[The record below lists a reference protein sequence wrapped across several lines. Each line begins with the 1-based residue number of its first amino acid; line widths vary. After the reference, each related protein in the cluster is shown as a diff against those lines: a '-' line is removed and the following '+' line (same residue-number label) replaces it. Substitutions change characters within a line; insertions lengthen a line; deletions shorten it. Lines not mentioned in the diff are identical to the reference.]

1 MKILCITLANPSPC
15 TDALLP
21 PELLATVAD
30 MIDAGYEVHW
40 SDEPVHPGNQCRITE
55 DARAIKPDVV
65 FFCCQSRAWQPV
77 MASIAASANSLV
89 GNDYV
94 GSGAM
99 HPLGEWR
106 ELLSERGL
114 ATVAHEKQIEST
126 GVY

>member
-1 MKILCITLANPSPC
+1 M
-15 TDALLP
+15 DALLP
-21 PELLATVAD
+21 LELLATVAD

-40 SDEPVHPGNQCRITE
+40 FDEQVHPGNRRRITE
-55 DARAIKPDVV
+55 DACAINPDVV
-65 FFCCQSRAWQPV
+65 FFCCQSRAWHPV

-106 ELLSERGL
+106 ELLSHHGVS
-114 ATVAHEKQIEST
+114 ADAHGKLVEPAD
-126 GVY
+126 VC